1 VSPPGISRGKRRPAP
16 WRAGWPSCGAG
27 GLADPGGRDAGRAA
41 ARRPRLVSPCPDAVW
56 PVCGIRDELGVGAV
70 VAGRAEQAVDE
81 WVPGHPVE
89 RRKVATGTR
98 GRAFATPASTST
110 PASGA
115 PCTGPAPPSATRIAE
130 IRGNLTARIAEADR
144 QGWPG
149 ETEGLKI
156 SLAGAQDK
164 LTQIDRRTRTPAPVG
179 PGMPALS
186 RTPATNW
193 APHTSPDLMIIF

>member
-1 VSPPGISRGKRRPAP
+1 MLAPLWLAGLSRRSTSESPVTLLSAARSPPAPAAV
-16 WRAGWPSCGAG
+16 R
-27 GLADPGGRDAGRAA
+27 
-41 ARRPRLVSPCPDAVW
+41 SPP
-56 PVCGIRDELGVGAV
+56 
-70 VAGRAEQAVDE
+70 
-81 WVPGHPVE
+81 
-89 RRKVATGTR
+89 
-98 GRAFATPASTST
+98 PASTST

-186 RTPATNW
+186 RTPATN
-193 APHTSPDLMIIF
+193 